1 MPEGLKYLFDAAVA
15 FALFLALM
23 VVFAVDYFTSGPSK
37 NTLENVRVLGG
48 GKGNAKKLKLAVVKT
63 REIQDFASGKVQKW
77 DDMSKLL
84 TALGDGYRHDLLIDD
99 EIIRKHEDK
108 TLGAYD
114 IIFLTCHDIAD
125 ADKLKDPL
133 QTYVGN
139 GGILYASDLRYDAI
153 RTAFPDSRPYV
164 VDVGRAQKMEA
175 DIVDP
180 DLQKALG
187 TPTEPLKK
195 IPLDFNLGD
204 WKPAAFNNVDVLIKG
219 TYKEKS
225 GAMATHPLMVR
236 FKFDKGT
243 VIFTSFHNEAQ
254 NSRVEEQLLQ
264 NLVFGLVT
272 AGVDAELNSSL
283 DKEGFKPQ
291 GSNLLS
297 TPAKGKTEPKHYENK
312 QTGTLRFGLG
322 FRNEGYKLRFNI
334 KSPSGKQFTQD
345 CESTTILE
353 VTDAEIG
360 RWEYTVEA
368 LDAYANFAFRTTV
381 GEKK

>member
-1 MPEGLKYLFDAAVA
+1 MPEGLKYLIDAAVA

-23 VVFAVDYFTSGPSK
+23 VVFAVDYFTSGPAK

-63 REIQDFASGKVQKW
+63 REMTDGSSGKIIKW

-84 TALGDGYRHDLLIDD
+84 NALGDGYRHDLLIDD

-108 TLGAYD
+108 TLGQYD

-153 RTAFPDSRPYV
+153 KTAFPDSRPYV

-187 TPTEPLKK
+187 TQTEPLKK

-204 WKPAAFNNVDVLIKG
+204 WRPAAFNNVDVLIKG

-225 GAMATHPLMVR
+225 GGMATHPLMVR

-297 TPAKGKTEPKHYENK
+297 TPAKGKKTQDYKNENVC
-312 QTGTLRFGLG
+312 TLRFGLG
-322 FRNEGYKLRFNI
+322 FRNEGYKLRFII
-334 KSPSGKQFTQD
+334 KSPSGKVFTQD

-353 VTDAEIG
+353 VADAERG
-360 RWEYTVEA
+360 TWEYTVEA